1 MNSALCRRLTLNGL
15 AAIAGMGIACAQNMH
30 YNQTNLVADTAAAG
44 AANTDSNLKGLWGV
58 SQSPTSP
65 FWVSD
70 SASGLST
77 IYNTAGV
84 PSATVVTIPPGA
96 KSLSKTGSPTGQV
109 NNGLASTGAFKL
121 ANGNPASFIFATI
134 DGSISAWNGGTTATV
149 MIDNSGTG
157 ASYTGLA
164 IGMSEAGPTLY
175 AADIGLGTIDTFDTN
190 FKPIQ
195 LSGGFIDVGLEPYYA
210 PFNIQRFGRKMVV
223 TYANP
228 TPGTHY
234 TTGPGS
240 GTVNI
245 FDLNGQIIQRVT
257 SEGHLNAPWGVA
269 FAPGQFGAFSYAL
282 LVGNFGDGQINAY
295 DPFTGE
301 WRGTMQDNT
310 GKTLSIPGLW
320 ALQFGSGSTNGGD
333 AITLY
338 FAADVDGSHGLF
350 GGLRPATDS
359 IQP

>member
-1 MNSALCRRLTLNGL
+1 MNFALWRRLTLTGL
-15 AAIAGMGIACAQNMH
+15 FAIAATGIASAQNMH
-30 YNQTNLVADTAAAG
+30 YNQVNLVADTAAAG
-44 AANTDSNLKGLWGV
+44 AANTDPNLKGLWGV
-58 SQSPTSP
+58 SESPTSP

-70 SASGLST
+70 AASGLST
-77 IYNTAGV
+77 LYNTAGA
-84 PSATVVTIPPGA
+84 PITLVVTVPPGA

-109 NNGLASTGAFKL
+109 NNGTGGFKL
-121 ANGNPASFIFATI
+121 ANGNPAAFIFATL
-134 DGSISAWNGGTTATV
+134 DGTISAWNTGTTAAV
-149 MIDNSGTG
+149 MVDNSGTG

-164 IGMSEAGPTLY
+164 IGISDAGPTLY
-175 AADIGLGTIDTFDTN
+175 AANNGQGTVDTFDTN

-195 LSGGFIDVGLEPYYA
+195 MPGGFLDVGLEPFYS
-210 PFNIQRFGRKMVV
+210 PFNIQRFGRRMVV

-228 TPGTHY
+228 TPRTRW

-245 FDLNGQIIQRVT
+245 FDLNGQIIQRIT

-269 FAPGQFGAFSYAL
+269 FAPQQFGAFSAAL
-282 LVGNFGDGQINAY
+282 MVGNFGDGQINAY

-301 WRGTMQDNT
+301 WRGAMQDST

-320 ALQFGSGSTNGGD
+320 ALQFGSGSANGGD

-338 FAADVDGSHGLF
+338 FAADIDGSHGLF
-350 GGLRPATDS
+350 GALRPAMDS